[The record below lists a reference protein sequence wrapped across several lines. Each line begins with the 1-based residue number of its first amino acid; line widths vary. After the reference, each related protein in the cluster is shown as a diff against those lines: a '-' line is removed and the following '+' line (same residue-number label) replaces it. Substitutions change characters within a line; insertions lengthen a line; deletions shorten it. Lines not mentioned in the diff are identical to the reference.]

1 MKAIVF
7 RADDSLVLYR
17 VEGEGVETY
26 LFDSDADT
34 EAVVR
39 HFGLIDVEE
48 WRVENLASVL
58 AEGDVVE
65 SRLNLY
71 IRTSNGVESYSKQKY
86 ILPLIDT
93 TERMVSE
100 IALSCNYRP
109 LSARQ
114 SQRLRGVVE
123 DVYITMRRLP
133 DMVSFPIFATYNYVE
148 ASDSDDDRLKVTT
161 IKTSTEAWREAQ
173 RAVRGSLFR
182 SVDMGTNE
190 GAGAGADDGDG
201 DGVRWNVRLVF
212 SYCAKLILG
221 VC

>member
-1 MKAIVF
+1 MEMKAIVF

-17 VEGEGVETY
+17 VEGEVVETY
-26 LFDSDADT
+26 LFDLDT
-34 EAVVR
+34 DKEVVAR
-39 HFGLIDVEE
+39 HFGLMDVDE
-48 WRVENLASVL
+48 WRVENLVSVL

-71 IRTSNGVESYSKQKY
+71 IRTSNGVESYSKQQY

-100 IALSCNYRP
+100 IALSCNYKP
-109 LSARQ
+109 LSQRQ

-123 DVYITMRRLP
+123 DIYLTMRRLP

-161 IKTSTEAWREAQ
+161 IKTSAEAWREAQ
-173 RAVRGSLFR
+173 RAVRGSLCR
-182 SVDMGTNE
+182 SVDAGANE
-190 GAGAGADDGDG
+190 GVGANEG

>member
-1 MKAIVF
+1 MEMKAIVF

-17 VEGEGVETY
+17 VEGEAVETY
-26 LFDSDADT
+26 LFDLDADT
-34 EAVVR
+34 GVIAR
-39 HFGLIDVEE
+39 HFGLMDVDE
-48 WRVENLASVL
+48 WRVENLVSVL

-71 IRTSNGVESYSKQKY
+71 IRTSNGVESYSKQQY

-100 IALSCNYRP
+100 IALSCNYKP

-123 DVYITMRRLP
+123 DIYLTMRRLP

-161 IKTSTEAWREAQ
+161 IKTSAEAWREAQ
-173 RAVRGSLFR
+173 RAVRGSLCR
-182 SVDMGTNE
+182 SVDVGANDGVGANE
-190 GAGAGADDGDG
+190 G

>member
-1 MKAIVF
+1 MEMKAIVF

-17 VEGEGVETY
+17 VEGEAVETY
-26 LFDSDADT
+26 LFDLDADT
-34 EAVVR
+34 EVVAR
-39 HFGLIDVEE
+39 HFGLMDVDE
-48 WRVENLASVL
+48 WRVENLVSVL

-71 IRTSNGVESYSKQKY
+71 IRTSNGVESCSKQQY

-100 IALSCNYRP
+100 IALSCNYKP
-109 LSARQ
+109 LSQRQ

-123 DVYITMRRLP
+123 DIYLTMRRLP

-148 ASDSDDDRLKVTT
+148 ASDGDDDRLKVTT
-161 IKTSTEAWREAQ
+161 IKTSAEAWREAQ
-173 RAVRGSLFR
+173 REVRGSLCR
-182 SVDMGTNE
+182 SVDVCANE
-190 GAGAGADDGDG
+190 GVGANEG

>member
-17 VEGEGVETY
+17 VEGEVVETY
-26 LFDSDADT
+26 LFDLDTDT
-34 EAVVR
+34 EVVAR
-39 HFGLIDVEE
+39 HFGLMDVDE
-48 WRVENLASVL
+48 WRVENLVSVL

-71 IRTSNGVESYSKQKY
+71 IRTSNGVESYSKQQY

-100 IALSCNYRP
+100 IALSCNYKP
-109 LSARQ
+109 LSQRQ

-123 DVYITMRRLP
+123 DIYLTMRRLP

-173 RAVRGSLFR
+173 RAVRGSLCR
-182 SVDMGTNE
+182 SVDANDGMGANDGVGANE
-190 GAGAGADDGDG
+190 G

>member
-17 VEGEGVETY
+17 VEGEVVETY
-26 LFDSDADT
+26 LFDLDT
-34 EAVVR
+34 DKEVVAR
-39 HFGLIDVEE
+39 HFSLMDVDE
-48 WRVENLASVL
+48 WRVENLVSVL

-71 IRTSNGVESYSKQKY
+71 IRTSNGVESYSKQQY

-100 IALSCNYRP
+100 IALSCNYKP

-123 DVYITMRRLP
+123 DIYLTMRRLP

-161 IKTSTEAWREAQ
+161 IKASAEAWREAQ
-173 RAVRGSLFR
+173 RAVRGSLCR
-182 SVDMGTNE
+182 SVDVDANDGVGANE
-190 GAGAGADDGDG
+190 G